1 MKDPNLTNPIDI
13 KLAALVAR
21 KKSENKMTS
30 QISENKLWPS
40 TLQENSVSH
49 FSAQNTNYSAIMK
62 TIKNYNG

>member
-1 MKDPNLTNPIDI
+1 MKKVELNNEIDI

-21 KKSENKMTS
+21 KKAESKLGN

-40 TLQENSVSH
+40 SLQENLSH
-49 FSAQNTNYSAIMK
+49 FSTQNTNYSAIMK

>member
-1 MKDPNLTNPIDI
+1 MKKEELNNEIDI

-21 KKSENKMTS
+21 KRAESKLGN

-40 TLQENSVSH
+40 SLQENLSH
-49 FSAQNTNYSAIMK
+49 FSTQNTNYSAIMK

>member
-1 MKDPNLTNPIDI
+1 MKKKELNNEIDI

-21 KKSENKMTS
+21 KKAESKLGN

-40 TLQENSVSH
+40 SLQENLSH
-49 FSAQNTNYSAIMK
+49 FSTQNTNYSAIMK

>member
-1 MKDPNLTNPIDI
+1 MKKEELNNEIDI

-21 KKSENKMTS
+21 KKAESKLGN

-40 TLQENSVSH
+40 SLQENLSH
-49 FSAQNTNYSAIMK
+49 FSTQNTNYSAIMK